1 MDVLPTKLIKTCL
14 EALLP
19 PITKLLNLC
28 ISESTFPSCFKHAL
42 VTPLLKKP
50 SLFKD
55 DLNSYRPISNLSFL
69 SKLLERL
76 LLSRLLTHLNSFPS
90 FSPFQSAYRKHH
102 SVESALLKIQNDLLL
117 AIENKSVTA
126 LVLLDLSAA
135 FDTVDNNIL
144 LTRLSDYFGLSDSA
158 LNLLTSYLSSRTQSV
173 VIDSV
178 SSIPTV
184 LKTGVPQGS
193 VLGPLL
199 FSLYTTP
206 LSHLLESKNVSFHFY
221 ADDTQLYVSFSAPD
235 SAAYLTLLSNVL
247 DSVYKWLSSNYL
259 CLNPSKT
266 EFLLIGTPQQRAK
279 VTSTSL
285 SFCSTT
291 IQPSSSARNLGV
303 HFDQDLSLSRHISS
317 VCSSSF
323 FSIKQLRQVRSTLDH
338 NSCVLLANALVS
350 SKLDHCNSLYY
361 GLPQSSLKRLQLVQN
376 SLARVVF
383 PSVKRTDHITP
394 LLHKLHWLPVKLR
407 IDFKLCLITF
417 KTLQFRSPVYLSE
430 LLTPYIPSRRL
441 RSSDQ
446 HLLKIPPMRSSAG
459 RRSFSFAAP
468 SLWNSL
474 PLSLR
479 CSTSLPSFRSG
490 LKTFLYP
497 P

>member
-1 MDVLPTKLIKTCL
+1 M
-14 EALLP
+14 
-19 PITKLLNLC
+19 
-28 ISESTFPSCFKHAL
+28 
-42 VTPLLKKP
+42 
-50 SLFKD
+50 
-55 DLNSYRPISNLSFL
+55 
-69 SKLLERL
+69 
-76 LLSRLLTHLNSFPS
+76 LTHLNSFPS
-90 FSPFQSAYRKHH
+90 FSQLQSAYRKFH
-102 SVESALLKIQNDLLL
+102 SVESALLKIQNDLLI
-117 AIENKSVTA
+117 AMENKSVTA

-135 FDTVDNNIL
+135 FDTVDHSIL
-144 LTRLSDYFGLSDSA
+144 LTRLSNYFGFSDSA
-158 LNLLTSYLSSRTQSV
+158 LNLLTSYLSNRTQSV
-173 VIDSV
+173 VVDSV
-178 SSIPTV
+178 SSNTS
-184 LKTGVPQGS
+184 LLDTGVPQGS

-206 LSHLLESKNVSFHFY
+206 LSHLMESFNVSFHFY

-235 SAAYLTLLSNVL
+235 CAAYLSHLSNVL
-247 DSVYKWLSSNYL
+247 DSVFKWLSSNYL
-259 CLNPSKT
+259 CLNPTKT
-266 EFLLIGTPQQRAK
+266 EFLLVGTNQQRAK

-285 SFCSTT
+285 SFCSTC
-291 IQPSSSARNLGV
+291 IQVSSSARNLGV
-303 HFDQDLSLSRHISS
+303 YFDQDLSLSRHISS

-338 NSCVLLANALVS
+338 NSSVLLANALVS

-361 GLPQSSLKRLQLVQN
+361 GLPLSSLKHLQLIQN
-376 SLARVVF
+376 SLARLIF

-407 IDFKLCLITF
+407 IDFKICLITF
-417 KTLQFRSPVYLSE
+417 KTLQNRSPAYLSE
-430 LLTPYIPSRRL
+430 LLIPYIPSRTL

-446 HLLKIPPMRSSAG
+446 HLLKVPTLRSSAG

-474 PLSLR
+474 PHSLR
-479 CSTSLPSFRSG
+479 CSSSLASFRSG